1 VEKTKAT
8 FRETFAS
15 AIRIHLQEICVRSRE
30 RIADSAAWYTKKK
43 EALSATAERG
53 PIKTFMAAA
62 EFGAKMVDP
71 EMKPMR
77 LARVWMIAALVAG
90 VSAAPVLA
98 QTAAT
103 PAEQHQAAGTVK
115 TTNATSLTLTT
126 TAGQDITVTVPSA
139 AKVLV
144 VAPGS
149 KDLKSATAGTLNDVT
164 PGDRV
169 LVTGTAGSGETGLT
183 ATRVILMK
191 AQAIAATHAAEDV
204 AWAQGGGGIVRS
216 VDAAAGRI
224 VIASG
229 LKTVTVLTT
238 PSTIVRR
245 YSGDSVRFA
254 DAQVSTIGAIRPGD
268 QMRVRGAKSADGNTI
283 TADEL
288 VTGTF
293 HNYSG
298 LIASIDAAAGTVT
311 LKDLATKKT
320 VTVAVTANSDIR
332 RIPPMLAQRVAMQMK
347 GGAAG
352 ATGQNRAPAEG
363 APPEDA
369 EGGARRAGLAG
380 MNLSQ
385 MLSRLPTETLGGL
398 KVGDAVMIVATSPT
412 ADSERS
418 TAVTLLAGVDA
429 ILTAPSGQTTT
440 LTPWSVGS
448 GEPTD
453 SGGEPPGGGL

>member
-1 VEKTKAT
+1 
-8 FRETFAS
+8 
-15 AIRIHLQEICVRSRE
+15 
-30 RIADSAAWYTKKK
+30 
-43 EALSATAERG
+43 
-53 PIKTFMAAA
+53 
-62 EFGAKMVDP
+62 
-71 EMKPMR
+71 
-77 LARVWMIAALVAG
+77 MIAALVAG

-103 PAEQHQAAGTVK
+103 PAEQHLAGTVK
-115 TTNATSLTLTT
+115 AISATGLTLTT
-126 TAGQDITVTVPSA
+126 TAGQDVIVTVPDA

-149 KDLKSATAGTLNDVT
+149 KDLKSATAGTLSNVAQ
-164 PGDRV
+164 GDRV
-169 LVTGTAGSGETGLT
+169 LVTGTADSGGAALT

-191 AQAIAATHAAEDV
+191 AQAIAATHAAEDA
-204 AWAQGGGGIVRS
+204 AWAQDGGGIVRS
-216 VDAAAGRI
+216 VDAAAGKI

-229 LKTVTVLTT
+229 LKTVTVQTT

-245 YSGDSVRFA
+245 YAGDSVRFA

-268 QMRVRGAKSADGNTI
+268 QMRVRGAKSPDGNTI

-332 RIPPMLAQRVAMQMK
+332 RIPQMLAQRVAMQMK
-347 GGAAG
+347 GGAS
-352 ATGQNRAPAEG
+352 GQNGAPARAPS
-363 APPEDA
+363 EDA

-398 KVGDAVMIVATSPT
+398 KSGDAVMIVATSPT

-429 ILTAPSGQTTT
+429 ILTAPSGQSTT
-440 LTPWSVGS
+440 LTPWSVGG

-453 SGGEPPGGGL
+453 EGGGAPQGGR